1 MGIETISTQLLLDI
15 ADFIYIAV
23 DVNQK
28 VSLINRKGCEIL
40 GYSEDEVIGKNWFD
54 NFLPKEV
61 AKEIKSDFIK
71 RIAKNKKTKQTSNYA
86 ILSKEGEE
94 KIISWNSTFF
104 KDEEGNL
111 RGVLSSGLDITEET
125 KTKKTFEAKEGKRR
139 ENEERFRAL
148 FEEMKQAYALYEVI
162 YDNKRNPVDAILVEI
177 NPEYEKIVKRKRE
190 EIIGKKISEIYPN
203 LKKQEIN
210 PIVVLGTTAITGETV
225 TSEYFNK
232 DVGKWFLAKSFSP
245 MKDHVA
251 VLFDDITEKRETK
264 VKLEKERMLLQQYLD
279 IANVMLIVID
289 ANEIVITIN
298 KRGCKILG
306 YEKEEIIG
314 KNWFE
319 NFIPKRRKAATRDVF
334 KELMSGKLERVDHL
348 ENFILTK
355 EGEERCIEYNNT
367 YILDEYGNIT
377 SILSSGQDITER
389 KNAEQARLYNEK
401 RYKEL
406 FNKMSDGVVVL
417 EAVKNGKDFLVK
429 DYNRAGELID
439 NRKREQVVGKLLSE
453 AFPGSEEGG
462 FTAQMRRVWKSGET
476 ERLLLSF
483 YQDDLT
489 EGWRKNYTYRLPSK
503 EVVCVYEDVTKE
515 QQNLKNLESSEERY
529 RELFFNVPVALSQTK
544 PNGEIVECNSEFVK
558 MFGYENAEELKKIHV
573 RELYYDPDERDAVVA
588 IEDKLGFYS
597 SFLQKMKKKDGSA
610 IWTDINS
617 KAFYDENKKVTHY
630 DTSLKDLTENKEM
643 EDRLVESEERLRGL
657 FENIPLAIT
666 INTSDGALIDMNAA
680 FWKLFGYADKKE
692 CLSTSFTKRWF
703 NIRDRDRLYDSL
715 RQRNIVHNFEVKR
728 CKKDGSE
735 FWASI
740 SAIAH
745 TDTSRERE
753 FFTTIRDITSEK
765 QIEDE
770 LRRQTLRY
778 HLEESNLYLTE
789 EERPYVSKEAFS
801 DLLRIGYKGL
811 VLSRSPET
819 EWRKDINYEFDFFR
833 IAEKGHLKIISSEL
847 SKIELLIEEL
857 PSKHVII
864 IDRLDY
870 LIAKNGFETTLFFI
884 FRLMDISY
892 ISNHIIIVSLDPTT
906 TNEKERRSLRKEMRM
921 IESIAEAS
929 LPEELIEILN
939 FVHKK
944 NITGDKPSYTD
955 IVDTFNISRPTAR
968 KRIKDLI
975 NEEFIFELTKGRRKV
990 LGITAKGKSIFE

>member
-1 MGIETISTQLLLDI
+1 MGIGTISTQLLLDI

-40 GYSEDEVIGKNWFD
+40 GYSEDEIIGKNWFD
-54 NFLPKEV
+54 NFLSKED
-61 AKEIKSDFIK
+61 AEEIKSNFVK
-71 RIAKNKKTKQTSNYA
+71 RISKNKETKQTSNYA
-86 ILSKEGEE
+86 ILTKEGEE
-94 KIISWNSTFF
+94 KLISWNSASF
-104 KDEEGNL
+104 KNEDGNL
-111 RGVLSSGLDITEET
+111 GGILSSGEDITEKTRT
-125 KTKKTFEAKEGKRR
+125 KEILEAKEGKQR
-139 ENEERFRAL
+139 EDEERFRIL
-148 FEEMKQAYALYEVI
+148 FEEMKQAYALYEGI
-162 YDNKRNPVDAILVEI
+162 YDNNSELVDAIILEV
-177 NPEYEKIVKRKRE
+177 NPEYEILFEKKRE
-190 EIIGKKISEIYPN
+190 DVIAKKVSEIYPN
-203 LKKQEIN
+203 VKKQDLN
-210 PIVVLGTTAITGETV
+210 PIVVFGKSAITGETI
-225 TSEYFNK
+225 EIDYYNK
-232 DVGKWFLAKSFSP
+232 DVSKWISGKSFST
-245 MKDHVA
+245 MKNQIA
-251 VLFDDITEKRETK
+251 ILFEDITEKREIEIEF
-264 VKLEKERMLLQQYLD
+264 EKERMASQQYLD
-279 IANVMLIVID
+279 IANIMLIVID
-289 ANEIVITIN
+289 SNEIVTTIN
-298 KRGCKILG
+298 KRGCELLG
-306 YEKEEIIG
+306 YEQKEIIG

-319 NFIPKRRKAATRDVF
+319 NFIPKRRKAAIRDIF
-334 KELMSGKLERVDHL
+334 QELMSGKLERFEHVEDL
-348 ENFILTK
+348 ILTK
-355 EGEERCIEYNNT
+355 DGEERLIEYDNT

-377 SILSSGQDITER
+377 STLSSGQDITEKKQSEIEYR
-389 KNAEQARLYNEK
+389 ESGE
-401 RYKEL
+401 RYREL
-406 FNKMSDGVVVL
+406 FNKMSDGVIVL

-439 NRKREQVVGKLLSE
+439 NRKRDQVVGKLLSE
-453 AFPGSEEGG
+453 AFPSSEEGG

-483 YQDDLT
+483 YQDELT

-503 EVVCVYEDVTKE
+503 EVVCVYEDVSKE

-544 PNGEIVECNSEFVK
+544 PNGEIVECNSVFVK

-573 RELYYDPDERDAVVA
+573 KELYYDPDERDAVVA
-588 IEDKLGFYS
+588 IKDKLGFYS
-597 SFLQKMKKKDGSA
+597 SFLQKMRKKDGSA
-610 IWTDINS
+610 IWADISS

-630 DTSLKDLTENKEM
+630 DTTLKDLTENKEM
-643 EDRLVESEERLRGL
+643 EDMLVESEERLRGL
-657 FENIPLAIT
+657 YENIPLAIT
-666 INTSDGALIDMNAA
+666 INSSDGVLIDMNAA
-680 FWKLFGYADKKE
+680 FWKLFGYEDKKE
-692 CLSTSFTKRWF
+692 CRSTSFTKRWF
-703 NIRDRDRLYDSL
+703 NIRDRERLYDSL
-715 RQRNIVHNFEVKR
+715 RQRNIVHNFEAKR
-728 CKKDGSE
+728 YKKDGSE

-740 SAIAH
+740 SAITH
-745 TDTSRERE
+745 TDTSGERE
-753 FFTTIRDITSEK
+753 VFTTIRDITSEK

-819 EWRKDINYEFDFFR
+819 EWRKDINYGFDFFR
-833 IAEKGHLKIISSEL
+833 IAEKGHLKTISSEL

-921 IESIAEAS
+921 IESIAEAT
-929 LPEELIEILN
+929 LPEELIEILD
-939 FVHKK
+939 FVHKR